1 MLTIFRVLS
10 FILISI
16 FILINLLINY
26 HTSSYDL
33 IILVLFVIFLYSASF
48 YIVILSC
55 KFSIKQIKNFNVY
68 ETKLF
73 VLLIDDVL
81 SYEIKRPSWST
92 IKKALNIFNHYFASS
107 FIRADFL
114 FKLTVYLYVPNLL
127 INKNDLIQI
136 RIWIKNLNTVFLG
149 SNKLSLEANA
159 SFKKPL
165 EFENKK
171 IQKIK

>member
-1 MLTIFRVLS
+1 M
-10 FILISI
+10 
-16 FILINLLINY
+16 INY
-26 HTSSYDL
+26 
-33 IILVLFVIFLYSASF
+33 
-48 YIVILSC
+48 
-55 KFSIKQIKNFNVY
+55 
-68 ETKLF
+68 
-73 VLLIDDVL
+73 
-81 SYEIKRPSWST
+81 
-92 IKKALNIFNHYFASS
+92 KKALNIFNHYFASS